1 MGNNS
6 SCVQQLLGILDDYMA
21 ASSSIAK
28 GIDARSL
35 DRCAGPGDCILDRA
49 QVQFL
54 IICLKNVVALAS
66 ETASMTKLALPLELG
81 ME

>member
-1 MGNNS
+1 MPAR
-6 SCVQQLLGILDDYMA
+6 L
-21 ASSSIAK
+21 
-28 GIDARSL
+28 IDAL
-35 DRCAGPGDCILDRA
+35 GQGICILDRA

-54 IICLKNVVALAS
+54 ILCLKNVVALAS

>member
-21 ASSSIAK
+21 ASSSMAK

-35 DRCAGPGDCILDRA
+35 DRCSGPGNLY
-49 QVQFL
+49 
-54 IICLKNVVALAS
+54 S
-66 ETASMTKLALPLELG
+66 
-81 ME
+81 

>member
-1 MGNNS
+1 MIIW
-6 SCVQQLLGILDDYMA
+6 QLVPPWPKELMPARL
-21 ASSSIAK
+21 
-28 GIDARSL
+28 IDAL
-35 DRCAGPGDCILDRA
+35 GQGICILDRA

-54 IICLKNVVALAS
+54 ILCLKNVVALAS